1 MARPRKSYYLWIAGK
16 ALYGLFGL
24 AILAMV
30 LFLLWRVYFSDN
42 IPKEMRGITPNQA
55 LAATYAEKGEG
66 IVLQTQEQ
74 ATVTKGEKNYGYFAV
89 PQFVFIPEASQV
101 QVLFRYNN
109 STLEATK
116 KDFALAEE
124 PPRGTEIFDVTLL
137 QITDLTPEDATDNR
151 DGSETLGEARIKPT
165 SHTVTT
171 TSLYTY
177 FLYTFDGVTVTDDT
191 LVIYFDIY
199 FGDTPDYERDPYGT
213 LRLYHKESA
222 WQKVDLT
229 ADDKKALAAFL
240 GE

>member
-24 AILAMV
+24 LILVMV

-42 IPKEMRGITPNQA
+42 IPKEMRGLAPNSA
-55 LAATYAEKGEG
+55 LAAVYADRGEG

-116 KDFALAEE
+116 NDFALAEE
-124 PPRGTEIFDVTLL
+124 PPRGTEIYDVTLL
-137 QITDLTPEDATDNR
+137 QITDLTPEDVTDNK
-151 DGSETLGEARIKPT
+151 DGSEALSEARIKPT
-165 SHTVTT
+165 SKSVTT

-213 LRLYHKESA
+213 LRLYHREGV
-222 WQKVDLT
+222 WQNVALT
-229 ADDKKALAAFL
+229 AADKKELANY
-240 GE
+240 GK